1 MLKITKIHEC
11 NDNVDKDN
19 IIQHQYSNKLDGY
32 DIDFECE
39 NCGCNKL
46 VRVSNRINSSSIL
59 TGKIDSNF
67 NILFEDE
74 EFDYSLVEEFFA
86 CAECDNIIFSGSE
99 HEFAEYLKEEFMKTV
114 ERQ

>member
-1 MLKITKIHEC
+1 MLKIIKHEC
-11 NDNVDKDN
+11 DEN
-19 IIQHQYSNKLDGY
+19 INEIDGY
-32 DIDFECE
+32 DIEFDCE
-39 NCGCNKL
+39 NCGCTKL
-46 VRVSNRINSSSIL
+46 VRVSNRINSSSYL

-74 EFDYSLVEEFFA
+74 EFDYSLVEEFFG

-114 ERQ
+114 EKQ